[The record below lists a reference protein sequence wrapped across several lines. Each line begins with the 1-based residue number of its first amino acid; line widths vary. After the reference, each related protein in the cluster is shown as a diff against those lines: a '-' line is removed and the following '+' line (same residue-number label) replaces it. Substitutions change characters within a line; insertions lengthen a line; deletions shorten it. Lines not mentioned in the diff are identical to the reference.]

1 MAELNTSE
9 KENHILAAALQTVSH
24 LEVGK
29 SPKSE
34 HNICS
39 ILSCLDQIQKKM

>member
-24 LEVGK
+24 LEVDK

-34 HNICS
+34 HKTFAPFS
-39 ILSCLDQIQKKM
+39 HV